1 MKDVGR
7 INYVDLREVWADEAR
22 SFTPWLRDNSD
33 LLGEILGMELEFT
46 SEHSVG
52 KFSLDLMGHEVS
64 SGNRVIV
71 ENQLEKSDHS
81 HLGQL
86 LTYAGGTDPSHVI
99 WIAKEMRDEHRAA
112 LDWLNQRTDSDTLFF
127 GIEIKAIQI
136 GDSLPAPILDLVVE
150 PNSWYKGVLSA
161 VKEVEVSQRSKDY
174 QIFWAELLGELK
186 QEVKELESL
195 NSALPQQW
203 LATSIGF
210 TGLNLNLVFP
220 KKAIRVEIYLSSPDA
235 DLNYARF
242 EAIYENRET
251 LFGNSNLK
259 FEFEELPGKKS
270 KRIAVYGPFD
280 EADITKS
287 EHHQAYKVWFTD
299 TYKEFRELSTS
310 KAFTDLISSI

>member
-1 MKDVGR
+1 LKDIGR
-7 INYVDLREVWADEAR
+7 IKYVDLREVWADEAR

-33 LLGEILGMELEFT
+33 VLGEILGMELEFT

-52 KFSLDLMGHEVS
+52 KFSLDLIGHEVS
-64 SGNRVIV
+64 SGNRMIV

-86 LTYAGGTDPSHVI
+86 LTYAGGTDPSHIV
-99 WIAKEMRDEHRAA
+99 WIAKELRDEHRAA
-112 LDWLNQRTDSDTLFF
+112 LDWLNHRTDSDTLFF
-127 GIEIKAIQI
+127 GVEIKAIQI

-150 PNSWYKGVLSA
+150 PNSWSKGVLSA
-161 VKEVEVSQRSKDY
+161 VKEVEVSQRSRDY
-174 QIFWAELLGELK
+174 QIFWAGLLAELK
-186 QEVKELESL
+186 REVKELESL

-210 TGLNLNLVFP
+210 TGINLNLVFP
-220 KKAIRVEIYLSSPDA
+220 KKAVRVEIYLGSPDA

-242 EAIYENRET
+242 EAIYENREAI
-251 LFGNSNLK
+251 FGHSSLK

-280 EADITKS
+280 EADINKT
-287 EHHQAYKVWFTD
+287 EQHEAYKRWFIEV
-299 TYKEFRELSTS
+299 YKEFRELA
-310 KAFTDLISSI
+310 KARDFMDSISRA